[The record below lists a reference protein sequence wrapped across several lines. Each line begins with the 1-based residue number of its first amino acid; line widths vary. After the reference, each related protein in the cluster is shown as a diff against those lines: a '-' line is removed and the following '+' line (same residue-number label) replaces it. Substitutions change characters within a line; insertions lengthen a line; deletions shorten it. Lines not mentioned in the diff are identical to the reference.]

1 MEAGR
6 RKGVSE
12 GRNRTIRKLPR
23 QGIWESGSGHSRPM
37 EALGPA
43 FGAVPQPPQS
53 SSWVIPE
60 QEQKEEVV

>member
-1 MEAGR
+1 M
-6 RKGVSE
+6 SE
-12 GRNRTIRKLPR
+12 SGNRTMRKLTR

-43 FGAVPQPPQS
+43 FGAIPEPPQS
-53 SSWVIPE
+53 SFWVIPE